1 MPERDLGPT
10 LLLMAVRVVIDEAR
24 VRRGLEAS
32 RPTLVAVGLAV
43 ATLAWTL
50 VTLVADPSFGFLAS
64 GQDARSYYGLH
75 PDDPYADRSA
85 WGTVGAYPYSPAFAQ
100 LVWPLGLL
108 PWPLFV
114 AAWTA
119 ILLACLAWLTGRELL
134 VAGVCVAAAELLG
147 GNISLLLAVAIV
159 LGFRWPAAWS
169 FVLLTKVTPG
179 IGLLWFLVRREWRP
193 LAIALGATVA
203 VVAASYLLAPA
214 AWPAWIEYLRTNTGR
229 AGTWAAVPVPL
240 AFRLPLGV
248 ALVTWGAR
256 NGQRWTVPVAA
267 MLALPALWYGSLAML
282 LAVIPLTSPSE
293 RQQAA
298 AALGR
303 WVANLAAGLRHA

>member
-1 MPERDLGPT
+1 
-10 LLLMAVRVVIDEAR
+10 MAVRVTVSQTGIPRA
-24 VRRGLEAS
+24 GGAS
-32 RPTLVAVGLAV
+32 RPARVAAGLAV

-50 VTLVADPSFGFLAS
+50 VALVADPSFGFLAS

-85 WGTVGAYPYSPAFAQ
+85 WGTVGAFPYSPAFAQ

-134 VAGVCVAAAELLG
+134 LAGICVAAAELLG

-193 LAIALGATVA
+193 LAIALGATA
-203 VVAASYLLAPA
+203 LIVVTSYALAPA
-214 AWPAWIEYLRTNTGR
+214 AWPAWIEYLHENTGR
-229 AGTWAAVPVPL
+229 AATWAAVPVPL
-240 AFRLPLGV
+240 AVRLPLGV

-256 NGQRWTVPVAA
+256 SGRRWTVPVAA

-293 RQQAA
+293 RRQAA
-298 AALGR
+298 CAFERVMALLARRLEQAGTAGGR
-303 WVANLAAGLRHA
+303 LP